1 MLQSGST
8 RLGRNGMMLGSRRIA
23 AVVAAAALA
32 GGVGVGVA
40 AGAKRHHAPGVM
52 LRAAAQYLGI
62 QRAELAQDVR
72 SGQTLAQ
79 IAGARGK
86 SVSGLEAAMV
96 AAVKTKLDTAV
107 TTGRLTSAREQQ
119 VLARVQKIVGRLVNA
134 KLAARPAAK
143 ARLLGIAAQDGGL
156 KPKALRPELKEKSL
170 AEVAAAHGKTVA
182 GLKAAL
188 LAPFQARLDKAVA
201 AGRLRS
207 AGARARP
214 ARIPGRL
221 DALIAKTR

>member
-1 MLQSGST
+1 
-8 RLGRNGMMLGSRRIA
+8 MMLGSRK
-23 AVVAAAALA
+23 VVAVLTAAALA

-62 QRAELAQDVR
+62 QRGELAKDVR

-119 VLARVQKIVGRLVNA
+119 VLARVQKVVGRLVNA

-143 ARLLGIAAQDGGL
+143 ARLLGVAAKYVGV
-156 KPKALRPELKEKSL
+156 KPKALAAELKGKSL
-170 AEVAAAHGKTVA
+170 AEVATAHGKTVE
-182 GLKAAL
+182 GLKTAL

-201 AGRLRS
+201 AGRIS
-207 AGARARP
+207 SGDAQARL
-214 ARIPGRL
+214 ARISGRL